1 MGLEAF
7 DVDCSQ
13 RSCRTYVL
21 ACAATDT
28 PVFIDSRDAERVLVR
43 RVFANHSD
51 SMRRAVSGTVST
63 AYIVCVDDTVVV
75 IYDCDTDLD
84 R

>member
-21 ACAATDT
+21 ACAAADT

-43 RVFANHSD
+43 RVFAYHSY
-51 SMRRAVSGTVST
+51 SMGRAVSCTVSA
-63 AYIVCVDDTVVV
+63 AYIICIDNTTLV
-75 IYDCDTDLD
+75 INNSKSDLD
-84 R
+84 